1 MSVSVQAY
9 QGWLHLQ
16 LIELSG
22 FGILKMSV
30 SLLSFVVITSAY
42 LFLLLLVHRS
52 SHQHDRDE
60 LVRFP

>member
-9 QGWLHLQ
+9 QGLLHLQ

-30 SLLSFVVITSAY
+30 SLLSFVVTSAY
-42 LFLLLLVHRS
+42 LFLLLLVHAS

>member
-30 SLLSFVVITSAY
+30 SLLSFVVTSAY
-42 LFLLLLVHRS
+42 LFLLLLVHAS

>member
-9 QGWLHLQ
+9 QGWLHLP

-30 SLLSFVVITSAY
+30 SLLSFVVTSAY
-42 LFLLLLVHRS
+42 LFLLLLVHAS